1 MRAIVKIVSVGFIWG
16 WLQASALLL
25 ALLFFASHSRQVYD
39 FGLSWEIGLLAA
51 LLSSFVAGFVLSDLE
66 SVLKAL
72 LLSTFVAF
80 AYSMLVV
87 SILAVPVSVS
97 REQGYAEAVFLDPQQ
112 ATQLSPAWS
121 IPRRFVLHNLAVSI
135 SRYVSSS
142 SIQPSISPTRAVV

>member
-1 MRAIVKIVSVGFIWG
+1 MRALVKIVSVGFIWG

-25 ALLFFASHSRQVYD
+25 ALLFFASQSRQVYD

-80 AYSMLVV
+80 AYSILVV

-97 REQGYAEAVFLDPQQ
+97 REQGYAEAVFFGFLAPIQFFIGLLMG
-112 ATQLSPAWS
+112 ALGSVFGGRFL
-121 IPRRFVLHNLAVSI
+121 PRIR
-135 SRYVSSS
+135 RCGK
-142 SIQPSISPTRAVV
+142 